1 MLTTDEAQRFVNR
14 PSLPLIDDLVRRHQ
28 QCCGTTSPSA
38 FSLKIDDEFYIVR
51 LLDGNIGRTRALENF
66 VDGYRGIP
74 PSFRKVSNQ
83 CSRAKGTEPEISMI
97 RR

>member
-28 QCCGTTSPSA
+28 QCLRHDQPQRLR
-38 FSLKIDDEFYIVR
+38 SLKIDDEFYIVR

-74 PSFRKVSNQ
+74 PSFRKVS
-83 CSRAKGTEPEISMI
+83 ISV
-97 RR
+97 RGQKVQNLKSQ